1 MSKLRYI
8 KKIGVLVA
16 FSMFFCSLSAISQD
30 KNNQTAQAV
39 PAITI
44 KKDQQY
50 GPDQMQGMDVYLLP
64 NRDKNTPLVILVHGG
79 GWMAGD
85 KKDADFMKNFMLY
98 KGFNV
103 ININYRLGNQTNI
116 HFKEI
121 ISDMDRA
128 IKYIVAH
135 AKEWNIRKSKYIFW
149 GGSAGGH
156 LSLLYAY
163 RYDTKNR
170 ISAVISLGGPT
181 RLDDDG
187 MIAGA
192 KKEDLEGLL
201 PIITGSKWNPG
212 ALSPDYRNASPY
224 YSKKFVPSM
233 LVHGEKDTIVPNS
246 QAKVMA
252 DELAQKGIDHQ
263 LIVLPNAGHG
273 GEGAPEENAID
284 LQKRM
289 VDWVIKYSKF

>member
-1 MSKLRYI
+1 MKKLEYI
-8 KKIGVLVA
+8 KKIAIVA
-16 FSMFFCSLSAISQD
+16 ACSLLIWGMPASSQD
-30 KNNQTAQAV
+30 KNIETAHAA
-39 PAITI
+39 PAITVM
-44 KKDQQY
+44 KDQQY
-50 GPDQMQGMDVYLLP
+50 GTDLMQGMDIYLLP

-85 KKDADFMKNFMLY
+85 KKDADFMKDFMLN

-116 HFKEI
+116 HYREI
-121 ISDMDRA
+121 IGDMDKA
-128 IKYIVAH
+128 IQYTVAH
-135 AKEWNIRKSKYIFW
+135 AKKWNIRKSKYIFW

-163 RYDTKNR
+163 RYDPKNR

-181 RLDDDG
+181 RLDDNG
-187 MIAGA
+187 MIEGA

-212 ALSPDYRNASPY
+212 ALSPDYQNASPY
-224 YSKKFVPSM
+224 YSKKFIPSM
-233 LVHGEKDTIVPNS
+233 LVHGEKDTIVPSS

-252 DELAQKGIDHQ
+252 DKLKQEGIDYQ

-273 GEGAPEENAID
+273 GEGSPEENAID

-289 VDWVIKYSKF
+289 VDWVIKYSK